1 MDTLRNVV
9 FLIYIVCSLSR
20 AWGMT
25 WYVELTS
32 CGRVEGRL
40 RREAL

>member
-9 FLIYIVCSLSR
+9 SLIYIVCFLSR

-25 WYVELTS
+25 GNVELTS
-32 CGRVEGRL
+32 RRRVEGRL